1 MFFSNDLTGEYSTL
15 MLRELNSDGMIEEKE
30 EGWLDDFVHDYRR
43 RLISLLSYNF
53 SSLPISTAVTLIDPS
68 RELSRPGNNSNDN
81 DLSIDGSTTDEAATK
96 QTTLY
101 RSHPLEAQELIQV
114 HMTMHDFKRLEL
126 YARNMVSLEQK
137 IFSLFFL

>member
-1 MFFSNDLTGEYSTL
+1 MLFSNDLTGEYSTL

-68 RELSRPGNNSNDN
+68 KELSRPGNISNNN
-81 DLSIDGSTTDEAATK
+81 DLSIDGSATDETEK
-96 QTTLY
+96 QQTTLY
-101 RSHPLEAQELIQV
+101 RSHPLGAQELIQV

-126 YARNMVSLEQK
+126 YARNMVSSEQF
-137 IFSLFFL
+137 FSLTLC